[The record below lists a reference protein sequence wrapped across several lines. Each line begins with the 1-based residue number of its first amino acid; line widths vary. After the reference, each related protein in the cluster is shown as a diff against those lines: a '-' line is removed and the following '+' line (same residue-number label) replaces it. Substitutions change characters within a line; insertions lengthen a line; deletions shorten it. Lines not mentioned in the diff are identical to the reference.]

1 VIQWKEHLEEST
13 EKLKTYVLKKKRII
27 FAEEG

>member
-1 VIQWKEHLEEST
+1 LEEST